1 MGGPKGFR
9 NLPKLERLKRGR
21 PGPAP
26 RLSERGAGRSPRP
39 RSASLSPVVPLADFP
54 AWHQQGLRAL
64 ADLLAPSEEAY
75 VVGGAVRD
83 LLLSRRAVE
92 DLDVTLPSGAL
103 DVARSLADRLG
114 GAFVALDEDRGVAR
128 VVVKAEA
135 GEGRV
140 DLANFRGA
148 TLEADLRARDFTVNA
163 MAVPLRALVAEGK
176 TRLVD
181 PVGGLADLSRRR
193 LRLCGPGVLAED
205 PIRALRGVRLAAEL
219 GFPLDAGVRREARR
233 VAPMLRAVAAE
244 RVREELVRLLG
255 LPRASRGLRELE
267 RLGLLEVIVPEIGS
281 MKSATQPLPHR
292 FSVWEHS
299 LRTVEATDTLLA
311 SLSSLVPYG
320 DQLAAHTAEPL
331 GDGLTR
337 RHALK
342 LAALLHDVAK
352 PRTRRVI
359 EGQVRFIGHDLE
371 GAALA
376 RGIGQ
381 RLRLSGMAIG
391 VLERLVRHHLRLMHL
406 GQVAELTRRARY
418 RFFRDLGD
426 EAQDLL
432 LLALADAAAVRGDP
446 PLAVWHGPGGSLV
459 ADLLRGWEETRTQ
472 AAAAPLLRGED
483 VMSAFGIPPGPE
495 VGRLLTLAREAR
507 DLGQARTR
515 EEALA
520 YLARHAQESLDSHRA
535 GL

>member
-1 MGGPKGFR
+1 
-9 NLPKLERLKRGR
+9 
-21 PGPAP
+21 
-26 RLSERGAGRSPRP
+26 
-39 RSASLSPVVPLADFP
+39 
-54 AWHQQGLRAL
+54 
-64 ADLLAPSEEAY
+64 
-75 VVGGAVRD
+75 VGGAVRD

-114 GAFVALDEDRGVAR
+114 GAFVALDEARGVAR
-128 VVVKAEA
+128 VVVKTEA

-140 DLANFRGA
+140 DLADFRGA

-163 MAVPLRALVAEGK
+163 MAVPLRPLVAEGK
-176 TRLVD
+176 ARLVD

-219 GFPLDAGVRREARR
+219 GFPLDAGARREARR

-244 RVREELVRLLG
+244 RVRDELVGVLS
-255 LPRASRGLRELE
+255 LPRASRGLSELE
-267 RLGLLEVIVPEIGS
+267 RLGLLEAIVPEIEP

-352 PRTRRVI
+352 PRTRRVV

-381 RLRLSGMAIG
+381 RLRLSGMATD

-446 PLAVWHGPGGSLV
+446 PLAVWHGPGGRLV

-472 AAAAPLLRGED
+472 AAAPPLLRGED

-495 VGRLLTLAREAR
+495 VGRLLALAREAQ
-507 DLGQARTR
+507 DLGQVRTR